1 MIRVLAAVILASCAT
16 PLTIECTSR
25 CGTRV
30 VALEPEGYLPG
41 VETGWTFEGLQM
53 AEDKFLML
61 VKDQYPNACE
71 ALNVDLAFHD
81 APWWDWYPGRAV
93 AGLTHCGPKL
103 VELSNKPIYQSAY
116 AHEMLHV
123 LQGCKGH
130 DGWDTNGF
138 NDIINDWQRG
148 MLW

>member
-1 MIRVLAAVILASCAT
+1 
-16 PLTIECTSR
+16 
-25 CGTRV
+25 
-30 VALEPEGYLPG
+30 
-41 VETGWTFEGLQM
+41 M
-53 AEDKFLML
+53 AEDKFLAL

-71 ALNVDLAFHD
+71 VLKVDLAFHD

-130 DGWDTNGF
+130 GGWDTTGF
-138 NDIINDWQRG
+138 NDIINEWQRG